1 MTIEN
6 IGKTYLDINATVSKQ
21 QDIMSLIE
29 VEVTQALRIFFINPP
44 KSLIN
49 TPNMQIVSKHP
60 HLFAGKDNE
69 ASLFFALRIVA
80 QQHRR
85 KREQLRQRVK
95 REGKLAKNLEKVRQ
109 SKEFLDL
116 VSKKK
121 ILQKAKSRGH

>member
-1 MTIEN
+1 
-6 IGKTYLDINATVSKQ
+6 
-21 QDIMSLIE
+21 
-29 VEVTQALRIFFINPP
+29 
-44 KSLIN
+44 
-49 TPNMQIVSKHP
+49 MQIVSKHP

-121 ILQKAKSRGH
+121 KILQKAKSRDH